1 MTSSGN
7 GSTPDNGTATT
18 YTQEQLEEMT
28 IAQIRELAA
37 ERGYTITSSLKADII
52 AEFLEQQN

>member
-7 GSTPDNGTATT
+7 GSTPNNGLAT
-18 YTQEQLEEMT
+18 YTQEQLESMT